1 MFQVPSKCVENNFS
15 QFWSRLKW
23 KSPKKMKKN
32 SDLSRCSKI
41 GFDDFFKRLFYVS
54 FDICTTLIFLP
65 THSLMFGECF
75 KYLQS
80 VLKMIFHNSGVVWN
94 ETIKGNVKNRLKKS
108 SKPILEHLERSEFFP
123 FFEEIFIS
131 YDFRIVK
138 IIFSTFWRYLKHS
151 LNIKECV
158 GIKISCTTRINE
170 NIKANVEK
178 SLL

>member
-1 MFQVPSKCVENNFS
+1 MKTSSKK
-15 QFWSRLKW
+15 KW
-23 KSPKKMKKN
+23 KKKTQIFRDASK
-32 SDLSRCSKI
+32 SVLTTFLRFPWYFHFYQSYDSIFFFYRRIPWCSE
-41 GFDDFFKRLFYVS
+41 
-54 FDICTTLIFLP
+54 
-65 THSLMFGECF
+65 ECF

-80 VLKMIFHNSGVVWN
+80 VLNMIFHNSGVVWN
-94 ETIKGNVKNRLKKS
+94 ESIKGNVKKS
-108 SKPILEHLERSEFFP
+108 SKPILENLERSEFFP